1 MRQSDV
7 TRYEQWK
14 QRREERIRREKLAAE
29 TQRRR
34 EEQERIAE
42 RDRKLQQQ
50 TEYLKMRL
58 EETGKLHA
66 DDPSTERE

>member
-1 MRQSDV
+1 M
-7 TRYEQWK
+7 TRYDQFK

-29 TQRRR
+29 AQRRK

-50 TEYLKMRL
+50 TDYLKMRL
-58 EETGKLHA
+58 EETGKLHN
-66 DDPSTERE
+66 DDPEH

>member
-1 MRQSDV
+1 M

-29 TQRRR
+29 AQRRR

-42 RDRKLQQQ
+42 RGRKLQQQ

>member
-1 MRQSDV
+1 MRQSAL

-14 QRREERIRREKLAAE
+14 QRREERVRRDKLAAE
-29 TQRRR
+29 AQRRR

-58 EETGKLHA
+58 EETGKLHT
-66 DDPSTERE
+66 DDAEH

>member
-1 MRQSDV
+1 M

-29 TQRRR
+29 AQRRR

-58 EETGKLHA
+58 KETGKLHA

>member
-1 MRQSDV
+1 MRQSAL
-7 TRYEQWK
+7 TRYDQWK
-14 QRREERIRREKLAAE
+14 ERREERARRDKLAAE
-29 TQRRR
+29 AQRRR

-58 EETGKLHA
+58 EETGKLHN
-66 DDPSTERE
+66 DDPEH

>member
-1 MRQSDV
+1 MRQSAL

-14 QRREERIRREKLAAE
+14 QRREERVRRDKLAAE
-29 TQRRR
+29 AQRRR

-58 EETGKLHA
+58 EETRKLHT
-66 DDPSTERE
+66 DDPEH

>member
-1 MRQSDV
+1 MEAKAGGEGPARQV
-7 TRYEQWK
+7 
-14 QRREERIRREKLAAE
+14 AAE
-29 TQRRR
+29 AQRRR

-58 EETGKLHA
+58 EETGKLHT
-66 DDPSTERE
+66 DDPEH

>member
-1 MRQSDV
+1 MRQSAL
-7 TRYEQWK
+7 TRYEQWR
-14 QRREERIRREKLAAE
+14 QRREERVRRDKLAAE
-29 TQRRR
+29 AQRRR

-58 EETGKLHA
+58 EETGKLHT
-66 DDPSTERE
+66 DDPEH

>member
-1 MRQSDV
+1 MRQSAL

-14 QRREERIRREKLAAE
+14 QRREERVRRDKLAAE
-29 TQRRR
+29 AQRRR

-58 EETGKLHA
+58 EETEKLHT
-66 DDPSTERE
+66 DDPEH

>member
-1 MRQSDV
+1 V
-7 TRYEQWK
+7 TRYDQFK

-29 TQRRR
+29 AQRRR

-42 RDRKLQQQ
+42 RERKLQQQ

-58 EETGKLHA
+58 EETGKLHT
-66 DDPSTERE
+66 DHPEQ

>member
-1 MRQSDV
+1 V
-7 TRYEQWK
+7 ALTRYEQWK
-14 QRREERIRREKLAAE
+14 QRREERVRRDKLAAE
-29 TQRRR
+29 AQRRR

-66 DDPSTERE
+66 DDAEH

>member
-1 MRQSDV
+1 MRQSAV
-7 TRYEQWK
+7 TRYDQFK

-29 TQRRR
+29 AQRRK

-50 TEYLKMRL
+50 TDYLKMRL
-58 EETGKLHA
+58 EETGKLHN
-66 DDPSTERE
+66 DDPEH

>member
-1 MRQSDV
+1 L
-7 TRYEQWK
+7 TRYDQWK
-14 QRREERIRREKLAAE
+14 ERREERARRDKLAAE
-29 TQRRR
+29 AQRRR

-58 EETGKLHA
+58 EETGKLHN
-66 DDPSTERE
+66 DDPEH

>member
-1 MRQSDV
+1 M

-14 QRREERIRREKLAAE
+14 QRREEKARRDQLDEQAR
-29 TQRRR
+29 RRR

-58 EETGKLHA
+58 EETGKLHT
-66 DDPSTERE
+66 DDPEH

>member
-1 MRQSDV
+1 M

-29 TQRRR
+29 AQRRR